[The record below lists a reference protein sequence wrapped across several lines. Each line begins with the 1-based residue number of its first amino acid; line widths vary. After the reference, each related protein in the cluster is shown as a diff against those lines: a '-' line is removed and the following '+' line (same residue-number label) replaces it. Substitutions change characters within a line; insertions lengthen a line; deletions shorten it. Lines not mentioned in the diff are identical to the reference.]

1 VSLKFIY
8 SILFFLPLN
17 VTAADSFY
25 YENNQ
30 KKELSFLSSTEVE
43 NRPIRLYKNE
53 DDITVG
59 VSDQIIVKAISFN
72 VIQPYLKELNV
83 VLLKKL
89 TNNLFLVKVQNSNS
103 TITIANILAKK
114 RHIQYAQPN
123 FIKTRV
129 KR

>member
-1 VSLKFIY
+1 VIA
-8 SILFFLPLN
+8 
-17 VTAADSFY
+17 VDDFY
-25 YENNQ
+25 YKNNL
-30 KKELSFLSSTEVE
+30 KKELSFLGLTKAE
-43 NRPIRLYKNE
+43 NSPIRLYKNE
-53 DDITVG
+53 DGITVG

-114 RHIQYAQPN
+114 KHIQYAQPN

>member
-1 VSLKFIY
+1 LKFIC
-8 SILFFLPLN
+8 SLLLFFSLN
-17 VTAADSFY
+17 VIAVDDFY
-25 YENNQ
+25 YKNNQ
-30 KKELSFLSSTEVE
+30 KKELSFLGLTKAE
-43 NRPIRLYKNE
+43 NSPIRLYKNE
-53 DDITVG
+53 DGITVG

-114 RHIQYAQPN
+114 KHIQYAQPN

>member
-1 VSLKFIY
+1 LKFIC
-8 SILFFLPLN
+8 SLWLFFSLN
-17 VTAADSFY
+17 VIAVDDFY
-25 YENNQ
+25 YKNNL
-30 KKELSFLSSTEVE
+30 KKELSFLGLTKAE
-43 NRPIRLYKNE
+43 NSPIRLYKNE
-53 DDITVG
+53 DGITVG

-114 RHIQYAQPN
+114 KHIQYAQPN

>member
-1 VSLKFIY
+1 MKFIC
-8 SILFFLPLN
+8 SLWLFFSLN
-17 VTAADSFY
+17 VIAVDDFY
-25 YENNQ
+25 YKNNL
-30 KKELSFLSSTEVE
+30 KKELSFLGLTKAE
-43 NRPIRLYKNE
+43 NSPIRLYKNE
-53 DDITVG
+53 DGITVG

-114 RHIQYAQPN
+114 KHIQYAQPN